1 MATKDLPSLQSGLES
16 AYRRQQWP
24 PNLMKNY
31 SFIPRRH
38 AYSSLKTCR
47 ALIVTSSRI
56 GHTTLSSS
64 SSSPHRISCIDFL
77 VSYLVGIVCERC
89 DLFCQTVQCHHV
101 WASIVAMRCVVG
113 CKVEPRTIGSSWV
126 ATKKKPNQRRIKL
139 DDSVRGPFFCAWT
152 DRASVKKI
160 RSGDMTEAA
169 ALSDP
174 TPHGAYTH
182 ARRAWEIPSK
192 AVTKMHWSATYLPPV
207 EAWEEIS
214 ELPPLSDD
222 VVVVIVICRWWEF
235 LTGRFVQ

>member
-1 MATKDLPSLQSGLES
+1 MLFLTNDGTPYATRTNYRKMNTTTEQFSGSADCTERNSKISFGTTTMATKDAPSLQSGLES

-64 SSSPHRISCIDFL
+64 SSSPHRLSCIDFL

-101 WASIVAMRCVVG
+101 
-113 CKVEPRTIGSSWV
+113 
-126 ATKKKPNQRRIKL
+126 
-139 DDSVRGPFFCAWT
+139 
-152 DRASVKKI
+152 
-160 RSGDMTEAA
+160 
-169 ALSDP
+169 
-174 TPHGAYTH
+174 
-182 ARRAWEIPSK
+182 
-192 AVTKMHWSATYLPPV
+192 
-207 EAWEEIS
+207 
-214 ELPPLSDD
+214 
-222 VVVVIVICRWWEF
+222 
-235 LTGRFVQ
+235 